1 MEQEINNKQPKA
13 ETSDVSQIGDLKK
26 IDVSYVD
33 SAENKVYLMLMCVG
47 YIDGSPEIQAALLD
61 KMEGYIGHIL
71 SDWFKQEYKGL
82 SPVTVVC
89 FQEVPHQLILQLL
102 TKCIVWFGDYGI
114 ELRFKIKDSYFKINE
129 N

>member
-1 MEQEINNKQPKA
+1 
-13 ETSDVSQIGDLKK
+13 
-26 IDVSYVD
+26 
-33 SAENKVYLMLMCVG
+33 
-47 YIDGSPEIQAALLD
+47 
-61 KMEGYIGHIL
+61 MEGYIGHIL

>member
-89 FQEVPHQLILQLL
+89 FQEVPHQLILQL
-102 TKCIVWFGDYGI
+102 
-114 ELRFKIKDSYFKINE
+114 R
-129 N
+129 